1 MRLKESNVTT
11 ESYELQQPEHIVSLA
26 TSSMLV
32 SVDVSIWTA
41 TKQDRGI
48 SEEVTTMKNAESGTG
63 KFTKNLFAKNPKHKT
78 KHHRIVNLQQLVN
91 KWAKESTYRWNKTQ
105 NLLPTV
111 DLEKFKAEY
120 EKYESEFTTA
130 VEDFLENYQTL
141 VSDEKFKQGDMFDEN
156 DYPSI
161 EVLRQKFKM
170 RLYVAE
176 VPSHDFR
183 CQVSQDTADDLRVEY
198 QQQANDIVNKV
209 LTQQKVRIVD
219 FLSRLSSNIDEDEKV
234 DKNGNTTY
242 KKKPIKRKLVN
253 EIRDWVKTTKDFNPS
268 NDSNLSNVAND
279 IEKVMSGVSTE
290 LLRDSDST
298 RAEVKQGI
306 DDILSKF
313 S

>member
-32 SVDVSIWTA
+32 SVDVNVWTA
-41 TKQDRGI
+41 TKQDKGI
-48 SEEVTTMKNAESGTG
+48 SDEVTTMKKADLGTA
-63 KFTKNLFAKNPKHKT
+63 KVTKYLFARNP
-78 KHHRIVNLQQLVN
+78 KHHRIVKLRQLIH
-91 KWAKESTYRWNKTQ
+91 KWLKQSTYRWNNAQ
-105 NLLPTV
+105 DLLPTV
-111 DLEKFKAEY
+111 DLEKFKEEY

-279 IEKVMSGVSTE
+279 IEKVMSGVSTD

-313 S
+313 N

>member
-63 KFTKNLFAKNPKHKT
+63 KFTKNLFAKNPKHKN
-78 KHHRIVNLQQLVN
+78 KHHRIVKLQQLIN

-279 IEKVMSGVSTE
+279 IEKVMSGVSTD

-313 S
+313 N

>member
-1 MRLKESNVTT
+1 MLNF
-11 ESYELQQPEHIVSLA
+11 ELNKPDHIVSLA

-32 SVDVSIWTA
+32 SVDVNVWTA
-41 TKQDRGI
+41 TKQDSGI

-63 KFTKNLFAKNPKHKT
+63 KFTKNLFAKNPKHKN
-78 KHHRIVNLQQLVN
+78 KHHRIVKLQQLIN

-141 VSDEKFKQGDMFDEN
+141 VSDEAFKQGDMFDKN
-156 DYPSI
+156 DYPSV
-161 EVLRQKFKM
+161 EELRHKFNIQ
-170 RLYVAE
+170 LYVAE

-198 QQQANDIVNKV
+198 QQQANDIVGKV
-209 LTQQKVRIVD
+209 LAKQKVRIVD
-219 FLSRLSSNIDEDEKV
+219 FLSRLSSNIDEDKKV
-234 DKNGNTTY
+234 DENGNTIY
-242 KKKPIKRKLVN
+242 KKKPIKEKLVN
-253 EIRDWVKTTKDFNPS
+253 EIRDWVRTTKDFNPS
-268 NDSNLSNVAND
+268 NDINLSNVAND
-279 IEKVMSGVSTE
+279 IEEVMSGVSTD

>member
-1 MRLKESNVTT
+1 MRLEKSGVTT
-11 ESYELQQPEHIVSLA
+11 DSYKLKQPEHIVSLA

-32 SVDVSIWTA
+32 SVDVNVWTA

-48 SEEVTTMKNAESGTG
+48 SEEVKTMKNAESGTG

-78 KHHRIVNLQQLVN
+78 KHHRIVNLQQLIN

-130 VEDFLENYQTL
+130 VEDFLENYQPL

-242 KKKPIKRKLVN
+242 KKKPIKEKLVN

-279 IEKVMSGVSTE
+279 IEKVMSGVSTD

>member
-32 SVDVSIWTA
+32 SVDVNVWTA

-48 SEEVTTMKNAESGTG
+48 SDEVTTMKKAELGTA
-63 KFTKNLFAKNPKHKT
+63 KVTKYLFAKNPKH
-78 KHHRIVNLQQLVN
+78 HRIVKLRQLIL
-91 KWAKESTYRWNKTQ
+91 KWLKQSTYRWNNAQ
-105 NLLPTV
+105 DLLPTV
-111 DLEKFKAEY
+111 DLEKFKEEY

-130 VEDFLENYQTL
+130 VDDFLENYQTL
-141 VSDEKFKQGDMFDEN
+141 VSDEAFKQGDMFDKN

-161 EVLRQKFKM
+161 ETLRQKFNM

-176 VPSHDFR
+176 VPSQDFR
-183 CQVSQDTADDLRVEY
+183 CQVSQDTADDLKAEY
-198 QQQANDIVNKV
+198 QQQADDIVKTVVND
-209 LTQQKVRIVD
+209 QCNRIVD
-219 FLSRLSSNIDEDEKV
+219 VMRSISHCCGMIESTDKHGNPVHKKRAIYDTTFQRAKALTNTIKNFKPIDNEQSNMLQGAVDDLEKV
-234 DKNGNTTY
+234 IG
-242 KKKPIKRKLVN
+242 
-253 EIRDWVKTTKDFNPS
+253 
-268 NDSNLSNVAND
+268 
-279 IEKVMSGVSTE
+279 GVSTD

-313 S
+313 N

>member
-32 SVDVSIWTA
+32 SVDVNVWTA

-48 SEEVTTMKNAESGTG
+48 SDEVTTMKKAELGTG
-63 KFTKNLFAKNPKHKT
+63 KFTKYLFAKNPKH
-78 KHHRIVNLQQLVN
+78 HRIVKLRQLIH
-91 KWAKESTYRWNKTQ
+91 KWAKESTYSWNKTQ

-120 EKYESEFTTA
+120 DKYESEFTTA
-130 VEDFLENYQTL
+130 VDDFLENYQTL
-141 VSDEKFKQGDMFDEN
+141 VSDEAFKQGDMFDKN

-161 EVLRQKFKM
+161 ETLRQKFKM

-183 CQVSQDTADDLRVEY
+183 CQVSQDRADDLRVEY
-198 QQQANDIVNKV
+198 QQQANDIVGKV
-209 LTQQKVRIVD
+209 LAKQKVRIVD
-219 FLSRLSSNIDEDEKV
+219 FLSRLSSNIDEDKKV
-234 DKNGNTTY
+234 DKNGNTIY
-242 KKKPIKRKLVN
+242 KKKPIKEKLVN
-253 EIRDWVKTTKDFNPS
+253 EIRDWVRTTKDFNPS
-268 NDSNLSNVAND
+268 NDINLSNVAND
-279 IEKVMSGVSTE
+279 IEEVMSGVSTD

-313 S
+313 N

>member
-63 KFTKNLFAKNPKHKT
+63 KFTKNLFAKNPKHKN
-78 KHHRIVNLQQLVN
+78 KHHRIVKLQQLIN

-234 DKNGNTTY
+234 DKNGNTIY

-279 IEKVMSGVSTE
+279 IEKVMSGVSTD

-313 S
+313 N

>member
-32 SVDVSIWTA
+32 SVDVNVWTA

-48 SEEVTTMKNAESGTG
+48 SDEVTTMKKAELGTA
-63 KFTKNLFAKNPKHKT
+63 KVTKYLFAKNPKH
-78 KHHRIVNLQQLVN
+78 HRIVKLRQLIL
-91 KWAKESTYRWNKTQ
+91 KWLRHSTYRWNNAQ
-105 NLLPTV
+105 DLLPTV

-120 EKYESEFTTA
+120 DKYESEFNTA

-141 VSDEKFKQGDMFDEN
+141 VSDEAFKQGDMFDKN
-156 DYPSI
+156 DYPSV
-161 EVLRQKFKM
+161 EELRHKFNI
-170 RLYVAE
+170 RLFVAE

-183 CQVSQDTADDLRVEY
+183 CQVSQDTADDLKAEY
-198 QQQANDIVNKV
+198 QQQANDIVDKV
-209 LTQQKVRIVD
+209 LAKQKVRIVD
-219 FLSRLSSNIDEDEKV
+219 FLSRLSSNIDEDKKV
-234 DKNGNTTY
+234 DENGNTTY
-242 KKKPIKRKLVN
+242 KKKPIKEKLVN
-253 EIRDWVKTTKDFNPS
+253 EIKDWVKTTKDFNPS
-268 NDSNLSNVAND
+268 NDINLSNVAND
-279 IEKVMSGVSTE
+279 IEKVMSGVSTD

-313 S
+313 N

>member
-32 SVDVSIWTA
+32 SVDVNVWTA

-48 SEEVTTMKNAESGTG
+48 SDEVTTMKKAELGTA
-63 KFTKNLFAKNPKHKT
+63 KVTKYLFAKNPKH
-78 KHHRIVNLQQLVN
+78 HRIVKLRQLIL
-91 KWAKESTYRWNKTQ
+91 KWLKQSTYRWNNAQ
-105 NLLPTV
+105 DLLPTV

-141 VSDEKFKQGDMFDEN
+141 VSDEAFKQGDMFDKN

-161 EVLRQKFKM
+161 EVLRQKFNM

-176 VPSHDFR
+176 VPSQDFR
-183 CQVSQDTADDLRVEY
+183 CQVSQDTADDLKAEY
-198 QQQANDIVNKV
+198 QQQADDIVKTVVND
-209 LTQQKVRIVD
+209 QCNRIVD
-219 FLSRLSSNIDEDEKV
+219 VMRSISHCCGMIESTDKHGNPVHKKRAIYDTTFQRAKALANTIKNFKPIDNEQSNMLQGAVDDLEKV
-234 DKNGNTTY
+234 IG
-242 KKKPIKRKLVN
+242 
-253 EIRDWVKTTKDFNPS
+253 
-268 NDSNLSNVAND
+268 
-279 IEKVMSGVSTE
+279 GVSTD

-313 S
+313 N